1 VSGQARPAR
10 TPPVAFDAAA
20 WEEDMRRAST
30 AGRAVADAAR
40 REFEEK
46 GVAIEQLKP
55 CDAEGSD
62 GTRLPN
68 CVKVYLPPPDGAHG
82 MVFGIVRI
90 DGRLQPLFAAFG
102 LRHPGPRVRQP
113 SVYQV
118 AHRRLNPS

>member
-1 VSGQARPAR
+1 VPEQVRPAR

-40 REFEEK
+40 REFEER
-46 GVAIEQLKP
+46 GVAITELKP

-62 GTRLPN
+62 GTQLPN
-68 CVKVYLPPPDGAHG
+68 CVKVYLPSPDGPHG
-82 MVFGIVRI
+82 MVFEIVRI
-90 DGRLQPLFAAFG
+90 EGRLQPLYSAFG
-102 LRHPGPRVRQP
+102 LRHPGRDVRQP
-113 SVYQV
+113 SVYRV